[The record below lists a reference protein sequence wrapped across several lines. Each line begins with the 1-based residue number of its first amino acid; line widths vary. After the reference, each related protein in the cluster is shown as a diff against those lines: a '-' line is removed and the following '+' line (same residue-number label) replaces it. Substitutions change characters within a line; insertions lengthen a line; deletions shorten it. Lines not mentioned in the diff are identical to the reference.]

1 MQQDPRSPSR
11 TGQLSGGPQR
21 SSTMNVTA
29 FALRSFGKVFDMN
42 MTATRVMLQT
52 QARAASALGWPDLS
66 DVFNRVDEKARSVF
80 SASAEQLA
88 QTAQMPNE
96 AASEL
101 QRQVGRVVE
110 TQAATVA
117 ETLQQGFEELGA
129 HTSESLKQL
138 CDTAREQAEQA
149 ERVGESMSQE
159 LRDTLRQGGEQMRD
173 ALRQSGDE
181 LRSTA
186 REGSQQAQDAAHQS
200 GQQLRDAAQEGG
212 EQMRDAAHQG
222 GDARDAAA
230 SASRSGQASADD
242 KARRAKSGSPVTA

>member
-88 QTAQMPNE
+88 QTAQMTNE

-149 ERVGESMSQE
+149 ERVGESVCE
-159 LRDTLRQGGEQMRD
+159 EPRGPEHVVPGAECGGVC
-173 ALRQSGDE
+173 SG
-181 LRSTA
+181 R
-186 REGSQQAQDAAHQS
+186 
-200 GQQLRDAAQEGG
+200 
-212 EQMRDAAHQG
+212 
-222 GDARDAAA
+222 
-230 SASRSGQASADD
+230 
-242 KARRAKSGSPVTA
+242 PVRCLFFG